1 MSFLADRTGT
11 LDRISLSSRQQQAFR
26 AAALVSGAL
35 FLCLVPVAGGGF
47 HPLLSAIGGVVLLV
61 TVQVP
66 ESNAPLGLLLYL
78 GGLWVVTVPRSSGVE
93 VLLAAVLLGALHL
106 ACLLASYGPPG
117 LVLDRSFVRLW
128 RRRFGLCVG
137 AAVLVW
143 LLTGALDFLDLPASP
158 PALGVALAL
167 VLAWV
172 AVLTA
177 RLTPRPTGDR
187 P

>member
-47 HPLLSAIGGVVLLV
+47 HPLLSAIGGVV
-61 TVQVP
+61 
-66 ESNAPLGLLLYL
+66 PLGLLLYL

>member
-1 MSFLADRTGT
+1 
-11 LDRISLSSRQQQAFR
+11 
-26 AAALVSGAL
+26 
-35 FLCLVPVAGGGF
+35 
-47 HPLLSAIGGVVLLV
+47 
-61 TVQVP
+61 
-66 ESNAPLGLLLYL
+66 
-78 GGLWVVTVPRSSGVE
+78 
-93 VLLAAVLLGALHL
+93 
-106 ACLLASYGPPG
+106 
-117 LVLDRSFVRLW
+117 
-128 RRRFGLCVG
+128 VG